1 MTDAAAVA
9 AGEAAAVEVEVSSTR
24 ACSIL
29 GFELGLI
36 ENLSPRLKSPG
47 YDDGYGG

>member
-29 GFELGLI
+29 SFELG
-36 ENLSPRLKSPG
+36 SPHPPPFSDHPG